1 MKIDEYK
8 DKYLNQ
14 VVGRGR
20 AESTKSEYERDLDKF
35 FVFLRTQGIETIEAV
50 TTQVIEDYIFEK
62 SDAPRTKRRKQ
73 SSIKGYFDFLT
84 RRRDITLNP
93 ADNLQSIKVPDDVPE
108 FLSKG
113 QYELLLETIERKAT
127 PYYKERDLLIAK
139 LLIRTGLR
147 RAELYSLNVA
157 DVDLSKLR
165 LRVKRK
171 GNREE
176 LIILPPQL
184 AKELKRYIHSINRT
198 GNEPLFLSKKGQRLS
213 TSSIWHLIKTY
224 AHEAGLNDAVT
235 VHSLRHTFAT
245 RLLSKN
251 LPLPYIQSLMGH
263 KSPQTTSRYLHIQ
276 NNELIDAFSRVT
288 AEEGW

>member
-1 MKIDEYK
+1 MRIDEYK

-14 VVGRGR
+14 LVGRGR
-20 AESTKSEYERDLDKF
+20 GESTKSEYGRDLDKF
-35 FVFLRTQGIETIEAV
+35 FIYLKLQGIEEIEAV
-50 TTQVIEDYIFEK
+50 TTEMIEDYIFEK
-62 SDAPRTKRRKQ
+62 NDAPRTKRRKQ

-113 QYELLLETIERKAT
+113 QYELLLETIEKTAT

-147 RAELYSLNVA
+147 RAELYSLSVA

-184 AKELKRYIHSINRT
+184 AKELKRYINSINRT
-198 GNEPLFLSKKGQRLS
+198 GYEPLFLSKKGQRLS

-224 AHEAGLNDAVT
+224 AREAGLNQAVT